1 MLHWLTQL
9 RLAQKFTLL
18 GLLTLAMV
26 AFPSALYLKQTI
38 TDVRQAHRQADGVPV
53 LMALNMVI
61 QHTQVHRGLS
71 AGVLSGNEG
80 MQQRRVTAKEA
91 VNQALGNAA
100 AILVQNNAPVQE
112 QQRLQKWQT
121 TWQALEQAVA
131 TNKVEVAD
139 SFARHTDLIAEL
151 MMINEELLVAYR
163 LQSNEDPANVALL
176 QAALVQAPQLTEGV
190 GQMRAM
196 GTGFLTQA
204 FLSVDDR
211 GAFRALIS
219 QTETFQKQVGRFIQ
233 RAMTLNPAYEQEL
246 GGLVKTATELLN
258 ESNHLARTEVLE
270 IDLLQYPASDYFN
283 KLTQTIEAI
292 NAVRISGAD
301 RLAQVLDANADK
313 QRNLLITLSVLQTA
327 LLIAA
332 VWLALLFVR
341 SITQPL
347 RRAVDLALAVA
358 DGNLQGADETP
369 DRNEIGELIAAQ
381 QQMRA
386 RLRPI
391 VQQVRQGSDAVALA
405 SAEIAQGNQDL
416 SARTES
422 QASALEQ
429 TAASMEEL
437 SATVRHNADSAQ
449 QASQLTQT
457 AHSIASQGGQMVGQM
472 VQTMQGIHDSSRKM
486 GDIIGVIDSIAFQTN
501 ILALNAAVEAAR
513 AGEQGRGF
521 AVVAS
526 EVRSLA
532 QRSAEAAKE
541 IKGLIGSSVERV
553 EDGSRLVSQAGETMT
568 EIVSSVRRV
577 SGIIEEIT
585 AASSEQ
591 SDNVAQISQSVS
603 QLDNMT
609 QQNAALVEESTA
621 ASESLREQAVQ
632 LTRAVAQFK
641 LPAEGMRLSRH
652 EEDGYSH
659 DAPTALLGQAVPRL
673 A

>member
-18 GLLTLAMV
+18 GLLTLAML
-26 AFPSALYLKQTI
+26 AFPSVLYLKQTI
-38 TDVRQAHRQADGVPV
+38 TDVRQANRQADGVPV

-131 TNKVEVAD
+131 ANKVEVAD

-219 QTETFQKQVGRFIQ
+219 QTATFQKQVGRFIQ
-233 RAMTLNPAYEQEL
+233 RAMTLNPAYQQEL

-283 KLTQTIEAI
+283 KLTQAIDAI

-313 QRNLLITLSVLQTA
+313 QRNLLITLSVLQTV

-532 QRSAEAAKE
+532 GRSAEAAKE
-541 IKGLIGSSVERV
+541 IKRLIDDSVQRV
-553 EDGSRLVSQAGETMT
+553 GAGNALAQQTGETMQEMVGAIGKVNT
-568 EIVSSVRRV
+568 IVSAISNASREQAEGVIQV
-577 SGIIEEIT
+577 GEAIT
-585 AASSEQ
+585 Q
-591 SDNVAQISQSVS
+591 MDQV
-603 QLDNMT
+603 T
-609 QQNAALVEESTA
+609 QQNAALVEEMAATA
-621 ASESLREQAVQ
+621 SSLNSQSQELVQAISIFQVEG
-632 LTRAVAQFK
+632 
-641 LPAEGMRLSRH
+641 PAGTGKPH
-652 EEDGYSH
+652 QPY
-659 DAPTALLGQAVPRL
+659 
-673 A
+673 

>member
-18 GLLTLAMV
+18 GLLTLAML
-26 AFPSALYLKQTI
+26 AFPSVLYLKQTI

-131 TNKVEVAD
+131 ANKVEVAD

-190 GQMRAM
+190 GQMQAM

-219 QTETFQKQVGRFIQ
+219 QTTTFQKQVGRFIQ
-233 RAMTLNPAYEQEL
+233 RAMTLNPAYQQEL

-283 KLTQTIEAI
+283 KLTQTIDAI

-532 QRSAEAAKE
+532 QRSAAAASD
-541 IKGLIGSSVERV
+541 IKGLIHNSVTAVDGGVRHV
-553 EDGSRLVSQAGETMT
+553 EDAGAAMK
-568 EIVSSVRRV
+568 EIVASVQRV
-577 SGIIEEIT
+577 GDIIGEIT
-585 AASSEQ
+585 AAASEQ
-591 SDNVAQISQSVS
+591 SAGIGQVNQSVG
-603 QLDNMT
+603 DIDRMT
-609 QQNAALVEESTA
+609 QQNAALVEESA
-621 ASESLREQAVQ
+621 AAAESLREQA
-632 LTRAVAQFK
+632 A
-641 LPAEGMRLSRH
+641 RLS
-652 EEDGYSH
+652 
-659 DAPTALLGQAVPRL
+659 QVVQQFRL
-673 A
+673 ADEGNGMAALSRMPAPAPDRALIGRATPQLAG

>member
-38 TDVRQAHRQADGVPV
+38 TDVRQAHRQAEGVPV

-131 TNKVEVAD
+131 ANKVEVAD

-233 RAMTLNPAYEQEL
+233 RAMTLNPAYQQEL

-258 ESNHLARTEVLE
+258 ESNHLAHTEVLE

-283 KLTQTIEAI
+283 QLTQTIDAI

-313 QRNLLITLSVLQTA
+313 QRNVLITLSVLQTA

-391 VQQVRQGSDAVALA
+391 VQQVRHGSDAVALA

-532 QRSAEAAKE
+532 GRSAEAAKE
-541 IKGLIGSSVERV
+541 IKRLIDDSVQRV
-553 EDGSRLVSQAGETMT
+553 GAGNALAQQTGETMQEMVGAIGKVNT
-568 EIVSSVRRV
+568 IVSAISNASREQAEGVIQV
-577 SGIIEEIT
+577 GEAIT
-585 AASSEQ
+585 Q
-591 SDNVAQISQSVS
+591 MDQV
-603 QLDNMT
+603 T
-609 QQNAALVEESTA
+609 QQNAALVEEMA
-621 ASESLREQAVQ
+621 AAATSLNSQSQELVQAISIFQV
-632 LTRAVAQFK
+632 
-641 LPAEGMRLSRH
+641 EGVSGHRQ
-652 EEDGYSH
+652 
-659 DAPTALLGQAVPRL
+659 APPALLK
-673 A
+673 

>member
-38 TDVRQAHRQADGVPV
+38 TDVRQAHRQAEGVPV

-100 AILVQNNAPVQE
+100 AILVQNDAPVQE

-131 TNKVEVAD
+131 SNKVEVAD

-219 QTETFQKQVGRFIQ
+219 QTATFQKQVGRFIQ

-313 QRNLLITLSVLQTA
+313 QRNVLITLSVLQTV

-391 VQQVRQGSDAVALA
+391 VQQVRHGSDAVALA

-457 AHSIASQGGQMVGQM
+457 AHSIATQGGQMVGQM

-532 QRSAEAAKE
+532 GRSAEAAKE
-541 IKGLIGSSVERV
+541 IKRLIDDSVQRV
-553 EDGSRLVSQAGETMT
+553 GAGNALAQQTGETMQEMVGAIGKVNT
-568 EIVSSVRRV
+568 IVSAISNASREQAEGVIQV
-577 SGIIEEIT
+577 GEAIT
-585 AASSEQ
+585 Q
-591 SDNVAQISQSVS
+591 MDQV
-603 QLDNMT
+603 T
-609 QQNAALVEESTA
+609 QQNAALVEEMA
-621 ASESLREQAVQ
+621 AAATSLNSQSQELVQAISIFQV
-632 LTRAVAQFK
+632 
-641 LPAEGMRLSRH
+641 EGASGRTQ
-652 EEDGYSH
+652 
-659 DAPTALLGQAVPRL
+659 APPTLLK
-673 A
+673 

>member
-18 GLLTLAMV
+18 GLVTLAMV
-26 AFPSALYLKQTI
+26 AFPSALYLRQTI

-100 AILVQNNAPVQE
+100 ALLVQNDAPVQE

-131 TNKVEVAD
+131 SNKVEVAD

-219 QTETFQKQVGRFIQ
+219 QTATFQKQVGRFIR

-246 GGLVKTATELLN
+246 GGLVKTETELLN

-313 QRNLLITLSVLQTA
+313 QRNVLITLSVLQTV

-347 RRAVDLALAVA
+347 RRAVDLALEVA
-358 DGNLQGADETP
+358 DGNLQGADQTP

-391 VQQVRQGSDAVALA
+391 VQQVRHGSDAVALA

-457 AHSIASQGGQMVGQM
+457 AHSIATQGGQMVGQM

-532 QRSAEAAKE
+532 GRSAEAAKE
-541 IKGLIGSSVERV
+541 IKRLIDDSVQRV
-553 EDGSRLVSQAGETMT
+553 GAGNALAQQTGETMQEMVGAIGKVNT
-568 EIVSSVRRV
+568 IVSAISNASREQAEGVIQV
-577 SGIIEEIT
+577 GEAIT
-585 AASSEQ
+585 Q
-591 SDNVAQISQSVS
+591 MDQV
-603 QLDNMT
+603 T
-609 QQNAALVEESTA
+609 QQNAALVEEMA
-621 ASESLREQAVQ
+621 AAATSLNSQSQELVQAISIFQVEGASG
-632 LTRAVAQFK
+632 LTQT
-641 LPAEGMRLSRH
+641 P
-652 EEDGYSH
+652 
-659 DAPTALLGQAVPRL
+659 PTLLI
-673 A
+673 

>member
-18 GLLTLAMV
+18 GLLTLAML
-26 AFPSALYLKQTI
+26 AFPSVLYLKQTI
-38 TDVRQAHRQADGVPV
+38 TDVRQAHRQAEGVPV

-131 TNKVEVAD
+131 ANKVEVAD

-190 GQMRAM
+190 GQMQAM

-219 QTETFQKQVGRFIQ
+219 QTTTFQKQVGRFIQ
-233 RAMTLNPAYEQEL
+233 RAMTLNPAYQQEL

-283 KLTQTIEAI
+283 KLTQAIEAI

-313 QRNLLITLSVLQTA
+313 QRNLLITLSVLQTV

-532 QRSAEAAKE
+532 GRSAEAAKE
-541 IKGLIGSSVERV
+541 IKRLIDDSVQRV
-553 EDGSRLVSQAGETMT
+553 GAGNALAQQTGETMQEMVGAIGKVNT
-568 EIVSSVRRV
+568 IVSAISNASREQAEGVIQV
-577 SGIIEEIT
+577 GEAIT
-585 AASSEQ
+585 Q
-591 SDNVAQISQSVS
+591 MDQV
-603 QLDNMT
+603 T
-609 QQNAALVEESTA
+609 QQNAALVEEMA
-621 ASESLREQAVQ
+621 AAATSLNSQSQELVQAISIFQV
-632 LTRAVAQFK
+632 
-641 LPAEGMRLSRH
+641 EGASRH
-652 EEDGYSH
+652 RQ
-659 DAPTALLGQAVPRL
+659 APPALLK
-673 A
+673 

>member
-38 TDVRQAHRQADGVPV
+38 TDVRQAHRQAEGVPV

-131 TNKVEVAD
+131 ANKVEVAD

-190 GQMRAM
+190 GQMQAM

-219 QTETFQKQVGRFIQ
+219 QTTTFQKQVGRFIQ

-246 GGLVKTATELLN
+246 GGLIKTATELLN

-283 KLTQTIEAI
+283 QLTQAIEAI

-313 QRNLLITLSVLQTA
+313 QRNVLITLSVLQTV

-532 QRSAEAAKE
+532 GRSAEAAKE
-541 IKGLIGSSVERV
+541 IKRLIDDSVQRV
-553 EDGSRLVSQAGETMT
+553 GAGNALAQQTGETMQEMVGAIGKVNT
-568 EIVSSVRRV
+568 IVSAISNASREQAEGVIQV
-577 SGIIEEIT
+577 GEAIT
-585 AASSEQ
+585 Q
-591 SDNVAQISQSVS
+591 MDQV
-603 QLDNMT
+603 T
-609 QQNAALVEESTA
+609 QQNAALVEEMA
-621 ASESLREQAVQ
+621 AAATSLNSQSQELVQAISIFQV
-632 LTRAVAQFK
+632 
-641 LPAEGMRLSRH
+641 EGASGRTQ
-652 EEDGYSH
+652 
-659 DAPTALLGQAVPRL
+659 APPALLK
-673 A
+673 

>member
-1 MLHWLTQL
+1 
-9 RLAQKFTLL
+9 
-18 GLLTLAMV
+18 
-26 AFPSALYLKQTI
+26 
-38 TDVRQAHRQADGVPV
+38 
-53 LMALNMVI
+53 
-61 QHTQVHRGLS
+61 
-71 AGVLSGNEG
+71 
-80 MQQRRVTAKEA
+80 
-91 VNQALGNAA
+91 
-100 AILVQNNAPVQE
+100 
-112 QQRLQKWQT
+112 
-121 TWQALEQAVA
+121 
-131 TNKVEVAD
+131 
-139 SFARHTDLIAEL
+139 
-151 MMINEELLVAYR
+151 
-163 LQSNEDPANVALL
+163 
-176 QAALVQAPQLTEGV
+176 
-190 GQMRAM
+190 MRAM

-233 RAMTLNPAYEQEL
+233 RAMTLNPAYQQEL

-283 KLTQTIEAI
+283 KLTQAIEAI

-501 ILALNAAVEAAR
+501 ILSLNAAVEAAR

-652 EEDGYSH
+652 EDDGYSH

>member
-38 TDVRQAHRQADGVPV
+38 TDVRQAHRQAEGVPV

-131 TNKVEVAD
+131 ANKVEVAD

-211 GAFRALIS
+211 GAFRAFIS
-219 QTETFQKQVGRFIQ
+219 QTTTFQKQVGRFIQ

-246 GGLVKTATELLN
+246 GGLIKTATELLN

-358 DGNLQGADETP
+358 DGNLQGADQTP

-532 QRSAEAAKE
+532 GRSAEAAKE
-541 IKGLIGSSVERV
+541 IKRLIDDSVQRV
-553 EDGSRLVSQAGETMT
+553 GAGNALAQQTGETMQEMVGAIGKVNT
-568 EIVSSVRRV
+568 IVSAISNASREQAEGVIQV
-577 SGIIEEIT
+577 GEAIT
-585 AASSEQ
+585 Q
-591 SDNVAQISQSVS
+591 MDQV
-603 QLDNMT
+603 T
-609 QQNAALVEESTA
+609 QQNAALVEEMA
-621 ASESLREQAVQ
+621 AAATSLNSQSQELVQAISIFQV
-632 LTRAVAQFK
+632 
-641 LPAEGMRLSRH
+641 EGASGRTQ
-652 EEDGYSH
+652 
-659 DAPTALLGQAVPRL
+659 APPALLK
-673 A
+673 

>member
-131 TNKVEVAD
+131 ANKVEVAD

-211 GAFRALIS
+211 GAFRALVN
-219 QTETFQKQVGRFIQ
+219 QTAIFQKQVGRFIR
-233 RAMTLNPAYEQEL
+233 RAMTLNPAYQQEL
-246 GGLVKTATELLN
+246 GELVKTATELLN
-258 ESNHLARTEVLE
+258 ESNHLARSEVLE

-347 RRAVDLALAVA
+347 RRAVDLVLAVA

-391 VQQVRQGSDAVALA
+391 VQQVRHGSDAVALA

-532 QRSAEAAKE
+532 GRSAEAAKE
-541 IKGLIGSSVERV
+541 IKRLIDDSVQRV
-553 EDGSRLVSQAGETMT
+553 GAGNALAQQTGETMQEMVGAIGKVNT
-568 EIVSSVRRV
+568 IVSAISNASREQAEGVIQV
-577 SGIIEEIT
+577 GEAIT
-585 AASSEQ
+585 Q
-591 SDNVAQISQSVS
+591 MDQV
-603 QLDNMT
+603 T
-609 QQNAALVEESTA
+609 QQNAALVEEMAAA
-621 ASESLREQAVQ
+621 ASSLNSQSQELVQAISIFQV
-632 LTRAVAQFK
+632 
-641 LPAEGMRLSRH
+641 EGASGRTQ
-652 EEDGYSH
+652 
-659 DAPTALLGQAVPRL
+659 APPALLK
-673 A
+673 